1 MILGTGVR
9 RKAGERL
16 VQVMCPVC
24 GLEFEVPEGKGPGD
38 RVVCPW
44 CNAELVLAEEEGE
57 LVARE
62 V

>member
-1 MILGTGVR
+1 MSVL
-9 RKAGERL
+9 
-16 VQVMCPVC
+16 CPVC

-38 RVVCPW
+38 TVVCPW
-44 CNAELVLAEEEGE
+44 CNAELKLVREDGE

>member
-1 MILGTGVR
+1 MLEETR
-9 RKAGERL
+9 HSRKAGGIS
-16 VQVMCPVC
+16 VKVMCPVC

-38 RVVCPW
+38 KVVCPW
-44 CNAELVLAEEEGE
+44 CEAELVLAEEEGK

>member
-1 MILGTGVR
+1 MVR
-9 RKAGERL
+9 KGGERA
-16 VQVMCPVC
+16 VNVMCPVC

-38 RVVCPW
+38 VVVCPW
-44 CNAELVLAEEEGE
+44 CNAELVLAQEDGQ

>member
-1 MILGTGVR
+1 M
-9 RKAGERL
+9 K
-16 VQVMCPVC
+16 VMCPVC

-38 RVVCPW
+38 KVVCPW
-44 CNAELVLAEEEGE
+44 CEAELVLAEEEGK